1 MEPDPQQQGADDAAG
16 ATDVTTRALFCL
28 CERFGFPR
36 DTAAAALL
44 RDAQQQEEHQEEEE
58 GSAYE
63 LLLDRGLVTLLQRGS
78 GAEEVPSPHL
88 ATTPGGSDDDDD
100 DDDDAGPK
108 YTLGLVGSPEA
119 ADSGTTAVLA
129 PPSPPAGPFRGDE
142 DSGDEEARQEE
153 LEALQSIYGDE
164 DFRRVS
170 ARRAELV
177 LRVGGADE
185 AEGGGGAGAVLTMAL
200 LESRRYPGACGSP
213 PLVAL
218 SGEGLRPEQNLAL
231 TWAAARQ
238 ATELAAASPGEVVL
252 YELCNWVS
260 NELPPALWIRE
271 EAPEPAPV
279 DALPPALAVVDA
291 AAGDEGDTPAGQWH
305 YDVTF
310 KDQSIGRVYASAVRR
325 QLRALRGSGAATDE
339 AATDVDFAP
348 GQKVEARLSADAK
361 WERATVLSMQH
372 RSTGE
377 RRGGS
382 GGVDGS
388 GGGGA
393 GGAARAER
401 REALQRKGRGPFGS
415 TTLESY
421 ANSRRS

>member
-88 ATTPGGSDDDDD
+88 ATTPSGSDDDD

-108 YTLGLVGSPEA
+108 YTLGLAGSLEA
-119 ADSGTTAVLA
+119 ADSGTTAVLG

-153 LEALQSIYGDE
+153 LEALQSMYGDE

-260 NELPPALWIRE
+260 NE
-271 EAPEPAPV
+271 
-279 DALPPALAVVDA
+279 LPPALAVVDA